1 MTRASQLKHRFV
13 ENIPA
18 SLDSGVLYIAPDYA
32 TMIHLC
38 CCGCGNEVVTP
49 LSRKD
54 WKFTFDGE
62 SVSVHP
68 SVGSWSLPCKSH
80 YIIKGGVIRWAGQW
94 TDAQIKSGRQ
104 RDLMSKRGTVGSQ
117 KSISEFEQKTVNEHA
132 PKPSLYRRL
141 IDLLFS

>member
-1 MTRASQLKHRFV
+1 MMRVSQLKHRFV
-13 ENIPA
+13 ENIPT

-32 TMIHLC
+32 TMMHLC

-62 SVSVHP
+62 SISIHP

-80 YIIKGGVIRWAGQW
+80 YFLKEGAIRWASQW
-94 TDAQIKSGRQ
+94 TDAQIESGRQ
-104 RDLMSKRGTVGSQ
+104 RDLVFKRGFAGSQ
-117 KSISEFEQKTVNEHA
+117 ESSSTSEQKAVNENV
-132 PKPSLYRRL
+132 PKQGIFRKL
-141 IDLLFS
+141 INRLFS